1 MRKYLNYMYILNFD
15 LKKNRKFSLSNKTIN
30 CIINKGYRNSNDGI
44 DLIQN
49 IQSKINNKIKL
60 ENIVLKDIK

>member
-1 MRKYLNYMYILNFD
+1 MYILNFY

-30 CIINKGYRNSNDGI
+30 CIINKGSRNSNDGI

>member
-1 MRKYLNYMYILNFD
+1 MIKYLNYMYILNFD

-30 CIINKGYRNSNDGI
+30 CIINKGSRNSNDGI